1 MITKLTFAVLFEMAL
16 LIPQAFAAHP
26 LITDDTG
33 TQGRSGF
40 QLELNGMFGY
50 DREKGATERADEA
63 GVILSYGLWET
74 GDLAV
79 GTPYERIRT
88 EDDGVFHPGIVFK
101 HKFQ

>member
-1 MITKLTFAVLFEMAL
+1 MEAHFGGAFLVGVPISR
-16 LIPQAFAAHP
+16 AFAAHP

-50 DREKGATERADEA
+50 DRGKGATERADEA
-63 GVILSYGLWET
+63 GVILSCGLWET

-79 GTPYERIRT
+79 DTPYERIRT
-88 EDDGVFHPGIVFK
+88 EDDGVFNPGIVFK